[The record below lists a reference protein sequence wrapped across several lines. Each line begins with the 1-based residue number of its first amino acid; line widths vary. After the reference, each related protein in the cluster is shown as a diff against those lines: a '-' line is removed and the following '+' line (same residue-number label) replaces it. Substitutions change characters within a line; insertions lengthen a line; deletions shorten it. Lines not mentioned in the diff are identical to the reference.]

1 MRITPTAALEID
13 ANVEPLK
20 LRRERAVLESVER
33 YRRLDKDHPNRLL
46 VDTWTPKNRLK
57 QTSPMDV
64 AKQLENLN
72 HLPDER
78 KLEHKFSL
86 LDPWTTVKLPNIRSQ
101 LIDPKVDKSSDPNTL
116 RTSALET
123 IDFYPSTVI
132 HAYTDG

>member
-1 MRITPTAALEID
+1 MRSTPTAALEID

-46 VDTWTPKNRLK
+46 VDTWTPTNRLK
-57 QTSPMDV
+57 QLSPMDV

-78 KLEHKFSL
+78 K
-86 LDPWTTVKLPNIRSQ
+86 
-101 LIDPKVDKSSDPNTL
+101 
-116 RTSALET
+116 
-123 IDFYPSTVI
+123 
-132 HAYTDG
+132 